1 MIVVL
6 ALGGIVAYAAHRK
19 LARIIKD
26 AQQGLEGP

>member
-6 ALGGIVAYAAHRK
+6 ALGGIVAFAAHRK
-19 LARIIKD
+19 LTRLIKD